1 MNLHHLRVFHA
12 AAQAGGVTAGAE
24 RLNISQPAASR
35 EIRALED
42 RLGIA
47 LLDRGGRSMA
57 LTEAGRVLN
66 TYAERIFALEAAALA
81 ELQELAGLSRGHLT
95 VGASN
100 TIGNHLLPP
109 VLAEYHARHPR
120 IEATLLIG
128 NSEEV
133 AAGVLED
140 RLALGFVEGPVED
153 ERFAAM
159 AVGRDR
165 IVAAAGPGHALT
177 LGGGI
182 VAADLADGIAFAREP
197 GSGTRAT
204 VDRAYE
210 RLGLRFRPA
219 LTLGS
224 AEALLRLLRA
234 GGIAWVPRLS
244 VAEDLRAGRLVE
256 LPVADLSIERPLTM
270 IRRRD
275 RTPGPAVAAFLAML
289 PGRLG

>member
-12 AAQAGGVTAGAE
+12 AARAGGVTAGAA

-35 EIRALED
+35 EIRALEE
-42 RLGIA
+42 RLNIA
-47 LLDRGGRSMA
+47 LLDRGGRSMV
-57 LTEAGRVLN
+57 LTEAGLLLSG
-66 TYAERIFALEAAALA
+66 YAERIFALEAAAEA
-81 ELQELAGLSRGHLT
+81 ELRELAGVTRGRLT

-109 VLAEYHARHPR
+109 LLAEYHARHPR
-120 IEATLLIG
+120 IEAALLIG

-133 AAGVLED
+133 AAGVLDD
-140 RLALGFVEGPVED
+140 RLALGFVEGPMED
-153 ERFAAM
+153 ERFM
-159 AVGRDR
+159 AVPVGRDR
-165 IVAAAGPGHALT
+165 IVAATVPEHPLT

-182 VAADLADGIAFAREP
+182 AAADLADGIAFAREP

-210 RLGLRFRPA
+210 RLGLTFRPA

-234 GGIAWVPRLS
+234 GGVAWVPRLS
-244 VAEDLRAGRLVE
+244 VADDLRTGRLAE
-256 LPVADLSIERPLTM
+256 LPVVDLSIERPLTM